1 MKITVRLY
9 AGFHEAVG
17 STELELEV
25 PENATVLDVAK
36 ILEEKFPGLRG
47 HLVENGELQD
57 DVLVLVNGR
66 SIEWLEGAKTRLRD
80 GDRVAFFPPAAGG

>member
-25 PENATVLDVAK
+25 PKGVTVLDVAR

-47 HLVENGELQD
+47 RLVKDGELQD

-66 SIEWLEGAKTRLRD
+66 SIEWLEGVKTKLRS